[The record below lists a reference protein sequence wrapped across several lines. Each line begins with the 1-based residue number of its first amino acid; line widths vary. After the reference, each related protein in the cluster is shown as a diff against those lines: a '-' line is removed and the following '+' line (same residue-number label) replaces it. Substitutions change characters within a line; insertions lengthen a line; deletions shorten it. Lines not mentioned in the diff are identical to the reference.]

1 MIRHS
6 FKLIWNRRR
15 ANALILVEL
24 AVSFL
29 VLCAV
34 LTVACYFLDNWR
46 RPLGFTYERVWQ
58 LSLEHES
65 YFLQDDDGKAGIW
78 ETIEEL
84 HAMLRSLPEIEA
96 VSPLGT
102 NVPFSRSS
110 YSNSTYLKNTSRQV
124 QLCEVSPQ
132 AIAVLDFTLLA
143 GRWLEPG
150 DESLNWI
157 PTVVTRTLARDMFG
171 NEDPLGQT
179 FVFFNREGEAEE
191 LEEGERE
198 RRIIGVVA
206 DYRRY
211 GEFSTA
217 PYAIFV
223 PPSEH
228 WPARDFV
235 LKLGAGVTA
244 AFEEDLLRA
253 AHGIAPNWSFT
264 ITSLEKAHTRAVRK
278 VMLPLMIGVT
288 VAGFLITMAGMGLV
302 GVLWQNV
309 TRRTRELGLRRALG
323 ATSTDIR
330 RQVLVEL
337 WALTT
342 LAVGV
347 GSLLFVQIP
356 ILKVFGHVGAHV
368 FLLGLAL
375 SLAIIYLFSTICG
388 AYPSWMATRVTPV
401 EALQYE

>member
-1 MIRHS
+1 MIRHA

-15 ANALILVEL
+15 ANGLILVEL
-24 AVSFL
+24 TVSFL

-58 LSLEHES
+58 LSLDHQA
-65 YFLQDDDGKAGIW
+65 YFLQDEDGKAAIRA
-78 ETIEEL
+78 TIEEL

-102 NVPFSRSS
+102 NVPFSRST
-110 YSNSTYLKNTSRQV
+110 YGNSTYLKNTSRQV
-124 QLCEVSPQ
+124 QLCEVSPP
-132 AIAVLDFTLLA
+132 AIEVLDFTLLA

-157 PTVVTRTLARDMFG
+157 PAVVTRNLARDMFG
-171 NEDPLGQT
+171 NEDPVGQP
-179 FVFFNREGEAEE
+179 FVFFNKEGEAEE
-191 LEEGERE
+191 LGEGTRD

-211 GEFSTA
+211 GEFSAA
-217 PYAIFV
+217 PYAIFI
-223 PPSEH
+223 PPSEE
-228 WPARDFV
+228 WPTRDFV
-235 LKLGAGVTA
+235 LRIEEGVTA

-253 AHGIAPNWSFT
+253 AHGIAPSWSFT
-264 ITSLEKAHTRAVRK
+264 VTSLEKAHTRAVRE

-330 RQVLVEL
+330 HQVLVEL

-342 LAVGV
+342 IAVGA
-347 GSLLFVQIP
+347 GSLVFVQIP
-356 ILKVFGHVGAHV
+356 ILRVFGHAGSHV

-388 AYPSWMATRVTPV
+388 AYPSWLATRVNPV